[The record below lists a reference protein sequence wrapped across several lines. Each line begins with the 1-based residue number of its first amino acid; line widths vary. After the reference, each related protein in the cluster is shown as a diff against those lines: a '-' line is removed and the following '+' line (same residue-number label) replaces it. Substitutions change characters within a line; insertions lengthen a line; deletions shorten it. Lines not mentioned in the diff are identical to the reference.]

1 MQIMMGLKSLSSCWG
16 ISCYLIKDWRF
27 YNILLQRMAVKEAL
41 IASGE
46 QNHNIAV
53 VIVLLWASGAFHV
66 IDSGHIGVY
75 KRGGAL
81 LNSWT

>member
-1 MQIMMGLKSLSSCWG
+1 
-16 ISCYLIKDWRF
+16 
-27 YNILLQRMAVKEAL
+27 MAVKEAL

>member
-1 MQIMMGLKSLSSCWG
+1 
-16 ISCYLIKDWRF
+16 
-27 YNILLQRMAVKEAL
+27 MALFKEAA
-41 IASGE
+41 IFTG
-46 QNHNIAV
+46 V
-53 VIVLLWASGAFHV
+53 VILLLWASGAFHI